1 MTLSNFKTCNQP
13 LQTQGD
19 GCVDA
24 KDEVVIVV
32 LLHGLK

>member
-1 MTLSNFKTCNQP
+1 MCNQL
-13 LQTQGD
+13 LQTQGE

-32 LLHGLK
+32 LLHGIK